1 MPVAAGATARPKA
14 MPRPRL
20 LSVRNALQPAMLST
34 ELESPPYLL
43 ALWQSPRRLFCHRD
57 SNLSNIDLNRLQ
69 GSAHMANIVLYRVQH
84 LIDMAAKHQFP
95 QGQTEPD
102 GHFRHHMGRYGE
114 GIGIGHYVN

>member
-14 MPRPRL
+14 TPRPRL

-57 SNLSNIDLNRLQ
+57 SNLSNIDLKRFQ
-69 GSAHMANIVLYRVQH
+69 RRPRMANIVLDRVQH
-84 LIDMAAKHQFP
+84 LVDMAAKHQFP
-95 QGQTEPD
+95 HGQTEAH
-102 GHFRHHMGRYGE
+102 GHFR
-114 GIGIGHYVN
+114 